1 MNFSRALRWS
11 VAILIPLTLAWKIA
25 IPKIAIPPASLPE
38 DLKGKLVE
46 FFERNGFNVIVI
58 DKVILHATTDS
69 CRLLVATLAP
79 DGSNRDLIRSLTG
92 NPERQFVVFRGDV
105 YTHQPI
111 FWTVT
116 YYLYS
121 RFFRELGLIRDI
133 APAIAV
139 GANSSCNTDRLPWRE
154 LAP

>member
-1 MNFSRALRWS
+1 VNFSRALRWS
-11 VAILIPLTLAWKIA
+11 VAILVPLTLAWKIA
-25 IPKIAIPPASLPE
+25 IPPYEPD
-38 DLKGKLVE
+38 DLNGELVE
-46 FFERNGFNVIVI
+46 FFERNGFNVAVT
-58 DKVILHATTDS
+58 DKLVLHATTDS
-69 CRLLVATLAP
+69 CRLLIATLKP

-92 NPERQFVVFRGDV
+92 YPDRQFVVFRGDV
-105 YTHQPI
+105 YTHQPV

-133 APAIAV
+133 APVIAV